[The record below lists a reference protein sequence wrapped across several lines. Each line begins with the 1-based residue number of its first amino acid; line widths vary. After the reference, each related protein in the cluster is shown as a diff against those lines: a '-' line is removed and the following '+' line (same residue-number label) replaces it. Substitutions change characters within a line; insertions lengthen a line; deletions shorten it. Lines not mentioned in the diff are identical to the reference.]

1 MFGKAENK
9 KTRAK
14 GAVTVGALAAVGAI
28 SIMKKGKKLVKNMG
42 KKVKDFFKG
51 DKGECTCE

>member
-1 MFGKAENK
+1 MFVFGKAENK

-28 SIMKKGKKLVKNMG
+28 SIMKKGKRVT
-42 KKVKDFFKG
+42 V
-51 DKGECTCE
+51 